1 MRMVWSWRIGGG
13 AVLLGSVSGPLP
25 LANGHEHDL
34 SEQCFPENGHG
45 HALPNAHGHKMV
57 MGMPSRMPHGK
68 KMVMG
73 MPGRMPHG
81 QEMVMGMKTRMPHG
95 QKMVMGILGRMHMV
109 EKWSKNCLNI
119 VKKCKK
125 KWSAHENLAALKNK
139 NGLHMKTSPSPLH
152 KMVYPMKTSPPPST
166 KWSAL

>member
-1 MRMVWSWRIGGG
+1 MRMVWSWRIGGWVAQG
-13 AVLLGSVSGPLP
+13 IGPPGQCVWAP
-25 LANGHEHDL
+25 LMVNGHEHDL

-68 KMVMG
+68 TMVTG

-95 QKMVMGILGRMHMV
+95 QKMVMGMKTRMPMVRKWSWAFLAECTWLKNGRKNV
-109 EKWSKNCLNI
+109 EKQSK
-119 VKKCKK
+119 
-125 KWSAHENLAALKNK
+125 SA
-139 NGLHMKTSPSPLH
+139 
-152 KMVYPMKTSPPPST
+152 
-166 KWSAL
+166 

>member
-1 MRMVWSWRIGGG
+1 MV
-13 AVLLGSVSGPLP
+13 
-25 LANGHEHDL
+25 NGHEHDL
-34 SEQCFPENGHG
+34 SGQCFPENGHG

-68 KMVMG
+68 KMVTG

-95 QKMVMGILGRMHMV
+95 QKMVMGMKTRMPMV
-109 EKWSKNCLNI
+109 RKWSWAFLAECTWLKNGRKISNNNRKNI
-119 VKKCKK
+119 K